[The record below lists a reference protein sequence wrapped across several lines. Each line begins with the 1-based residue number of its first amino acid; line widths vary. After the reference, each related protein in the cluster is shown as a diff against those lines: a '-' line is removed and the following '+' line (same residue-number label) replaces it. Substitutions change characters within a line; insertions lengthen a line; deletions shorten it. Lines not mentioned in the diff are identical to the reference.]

1 MCLSCLIFDWDHGYD
16 WLTVVQRLASSQHLV
31 LVSQI
36 NSSN

>member
-1 MCLSCLIFDWDHGYD
+1 MLKLLNLYWDHGHN
-16 WLTVVQRLASSQHLV
+16 WLAAVQRLASSQHLV